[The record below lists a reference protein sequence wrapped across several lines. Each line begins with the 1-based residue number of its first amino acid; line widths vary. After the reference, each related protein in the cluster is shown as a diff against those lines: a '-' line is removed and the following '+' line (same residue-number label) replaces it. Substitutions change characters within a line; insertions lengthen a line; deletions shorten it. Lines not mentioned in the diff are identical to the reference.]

1 MNLLFWGL
9 TTSIVGK
16 VLLAIGIL
24 KAHGVISHEHRIDA
38 KVLKSF
44 KLERVLTIVGLFL
57 MVLGYAMEIYFYGFT
72 PLLTCS
78 GADCAGAVG
87 ATLFGN

>member
-9 TTSIVGK
+9 TISIIGK
-16 VLLAIGIL
+16 VLLAVGIL
-24 KAHGVISHEHRIDA
+24 KAHGEITHEHRIDA

-44 KLERVLTIVGLFL
+44 RLERWLTLIGLFL

-72 PLLTCS
+72 PLLTCTGS
-78 GADCAGAVG
+78 ECAGAVG
-87 ATLFGN
+87 AELSL